1 MTVSTERQNIAW
13 FMHKSQEAVENCGTY
28 FTLLCIYFFAHVF
41 IDSWRDENKAC
52 KPANFFFCSAVRL
65 SVLSARHAL
74 INCSLSS
81 MIDECN
87 ARQNSFCTMHNTCQ
101 ERSGMISVISSTWS
115 YFFKYPLCQL
125 YLEYEILISGIMDPF
140 RVLCACGWISCWQKS
155 EINLYKSDQL
165 STFVI
170 VPKIW
175 RGWYMCL

>member
-1 MTVSTERQNIAW
+1 
-13 FMHKSQEAVENCGTY
+13 MHKSQEAVENCGTY

-52 KPANFFFCSAVRL
+52 KPANFFFLSCQIKCVRL
-65 SVLSARHAL
+65 VTLLSIVRFLQWLMSATHVKIHFVQCTILARSARVWFRS
-74 INCSLSS
+74 SLPRG
-81 MIDECN
+81 
-87 ARQNSFCTMHNTCQ
+87 A
-101 ERSGMISVISSTWS
+101 ISSNIRFASCTWNI
-115 YFFKYPLCQL
+115 Q
-125 YLEYEILISGIMDPF
+125 ILISGIMDPF
-140 RVLCACGWISCWQKS
+140 RVLCACGWISCWQKL